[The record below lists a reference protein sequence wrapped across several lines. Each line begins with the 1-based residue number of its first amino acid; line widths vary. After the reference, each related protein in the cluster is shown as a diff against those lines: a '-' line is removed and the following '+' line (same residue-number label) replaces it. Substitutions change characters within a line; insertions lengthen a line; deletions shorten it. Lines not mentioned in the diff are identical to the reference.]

1 MFLKNLLHLKI
12 LNKKIMTM
20 SKLTFI
26 VLFFFFNSLVS
37 FGQYSNYYSK
47 VDVDIN
53 KNVNVS
59 GNINKTVTTID
70 YGALRLANAQKER
83 NRLESLK
90 YSDNQQK
97 NQAIEIA
104 SNPIKAFDY
113 GKDNS
118 WVMNKKEARSYGFS
132 KGTVYYH
139 KIPNKSLFSSMGGYK
154 YRNESEDGIVTE
166 IEFNNVVYIF
176 GTTSYL
182 KLSKDKKIKVN
193 KFWQPFLGKT
203 ENYVKKQVKE
213 TEVGKLTKD
222 GQYTHKTDINK
233 AKIFGQEG
241 FMFSWF
247 YEDDYEY
254 VIKDNFYVILANGV
268 FANVGV
274 RYRGDKDKIDFEM
287 LEGRR
292 AYLDRLCKQVIATAQ
307 INLGKRGIND

>member
-1 MFLKNLLHLKI
+1 
-12 LNKKIMTM
+12 M

-26 VLFFFFNSLVS
+26 LLFFTSLVS

-47 VDVDIN
+47 VDANIKLKSNININ

-59 GNINKTVTTID
+59 GNVNKTVTTID

-83 NRLESLK
+83 NRLESVK
-90 YSDNQQK
+90 YSDNKQK
-97 NQAIEIA
+97 NQALEIA

-113 GKDNS
+113 GTDNS
-118 WVMNKKEARSYGFS
+118 WVMDKKQARLSGFS

-166 IEFNNVVYIF
+166 IEFGDVRYIF
-176 GTTSYL
+176 GMTGYL
-182 KLSKDKKIKVN
+182 KLSKDKKREIFN
-193 KFWQPFLGKT
+193 SWQPILGNT
-203 ENYVKKQVKE
+203 EKFVKNQVKKL
-213 TEVGKLTKD
+213 EVGKLTKD

-241 FMFSWF
+241 FVYSWF

-254 VIKDNFYVILANGV
+254 VIKDNFHLFLANG
-268 FANVGV
+268 FAVNVGV

-292 AYLDRLCKQVIATAQ
+292 AYLDRLCKQIIATAK
-307 INLGKRGIND
+307 INLGKRGFND

>member
-1 MFLKNLLHLKI
+1 MKTKYLLIASL
-12 LNKKIMTM
+12 
-20 SKLTFI
+20 FI
-26 VLFFFFNSLVS
+26 ALFFTSLDS

-47 VDVDIN
+47 VDANINVKSNININ

-70 YGALRLANAQKER
+70 YGALRLANVQKEK

-118 WVMNKKEARSYGFS
+118 WVMEKKRARSYGFS

-139 KIPNKSLFSSMGGYK
+139 KIPNESLFASLGGYK

-166 IEFNNVVYIF
+166 IEFGAVQYLW
-176 GTTSYL
+176 GMTAYL
-182 KLSKDKKIKVN
+182 KLSKDKKREN
-193 KFWQPFLGKT
+193 KKGWQPFLGNT
-203 ENYVKKQVKE
+203 EKWVKYKVKPL
-213 TEVGKLTKD
+213 EVGKVTKD

-233 AKIFGQEG
+233 AKVFGQEG
-241 FMFSWF
+241 FVWSWF

-254 VIKDNFYVILANGV
+254 VIKDNFHLLLANG
-268 FANVGV
+268 FNINVGV

-292 AYLDRLCKQVIATAQ
+292 AYLDRLCKQIIATAN
-307 INLGKRGIND
+307 IKLGKRGFND

>member
-1 MFLKNLLHLKI
+1 
-12 LNKKIMTM
+12 M
-20 SKLTFI
+20 SKLTLI
-26 VLFFFFNSLVS
+26 VLFFTPLVS

-47 VDVDIN
+47 VDANIKVKSDININ

-59 GNINKTVTTID
+59 GNVNKTVTTID

-104 SNPIKAFDY
+104 LNPIKAFDY

-118 WVMNKKEARSYGFS
+118 WVMDKKQARSLGFS

-166 IEFNNVVYIF
+166 IEFGDVRYMF
-176 GTTSYL
+176 GSISYL
-182 KLSKDKKIKVN
+182 KRSKEIQREIFN
-193 KFWQPFLGKT
+193 GWQEYLGNT
-203 ENYVKKQVKE
+203 EKYVKKMAKSK
-213 TEVGKLTKD
+213 EVGKLTED
-222 GQYTHKTDINK
+222 GIYTHKTDINK

-241 FMFSWF
+241 FVFSWF

-254 VIKDNFYVILANGV
+254 VIKDNFYLFLANG
-268 FANVGV
+268 FSASVGV
-274 RYRGDKDKIDFEM
+274 RYRGDKDKINFEM

-292 AYLDRLCKQVIATAQ
+292 AYLDRLCKQIIATAQ
-307 INLGKRGIND
+307 INLGKRGINTRTN

>member
-1 MFLKNLLHLKI
+1 MFLKDLLHLTI
-12 LNKKIMTM
+12 FYKKIMKM

-59 GNINKTVTTID
+59 GNVNKTVTTID

-118 WVMNKKEARSYGFS
+118 WVMDKKEARSYGFS

-166 IEFNNVVYIF
+166 IEFNYSMYVF
-176 GTTSYL
+176 GTTGYL
-182 KLSKDKKIKVN
+182 KLSKDKKRESYEK
-193 KFWQPFLGKT
+193 WQPYFGKT
-203 ENYVKKQVKE
+203 ENFVKREVKE
-213 TEVGKLTKD
+213 IEVGKLTEN
-222 GQYTHKTDINK
+222 GQFTHKTDINK
-233 AKIFGQEG
+233 AKIFGREG
-241 FMFSWF
+241 FVYSWF

-254 VIKDNFYVILANGV
+254 VIKDNFYVFSPNGFV
-268 FANVGV
+268 AFVGV

-292 AYLDRLCKQVIATAQ
+292 AYLDRLCKQIIATAK
-307 INLGKRGIND
+307 INLGKRGFND